1 MMIEDDEER
10 RTMKETITACC
21 VRSTPR
27 GRSSSWVKRRK
38 EGAQVTNAVL
48 HETKTTNQS
57 SPAQ

>member
-1 MMIEDDEER
+1 MIIKQLTR
-10 RTMKETITACC
+10 REGETETITAHR
-21 VRSTPR
+21 VRSTRR